1 MLRTMFALGLVFVAF
16 LIMYGAIIVIFLMGP
31 GVLDELLGG
40 RGSVI
45 AAFVAFGIAILIT
58 RRVMQW
64 SDRLLSGEDD
74 AQALLDRM
82 APPPTEE
89 DHVATQAQVA
99 RNKRWAYLRRTR
111 QFDKLAAL
119 EAEEAERAKSEA
131 AADAEPEASEPSAER
146 RQ

>member
-45 AAFVAFGIAILIT
+45 AAFVAFGIAVLVT

-82 APPPTEE
+82 RPPKDE
-89 DHVATQAQVA
+89 DYVATQAQVA

-119 EAEEAERAKSEA
+119 EAEESERANA
-131 AADAEPEASEPSAER
+131 AQAADAEPEAGEPSADR

>member
-45 AAFVAFGIAILIT
+45 AAFVAFGIAVLVT

-82 APPPTEE
+82 RPPKDE
-89 DHVATQAQVA
+89 DYVATQAQVA

-119 EAEEAERAKSEA
+119 EAEESERAKA
-131 AADAEPEASEPSAER
+131 AQAADAEPEAGEPSADR

>member
-1 MLRTMFALGLVFVAF
+1 MLRTMFALALVFVAF
-16 LIMYGAIIVIFLMGP
+16 LIMYGALIVIFLMSP
-31 GVLDELLGG
+31 GVLEELLGG

-82 APPPTEE
+82 TPPPTEE

-119 EAEEAERAKSEA
+119 EAEEAERAKEA
-131 AADAEPEASEPSAER
+131 QAADAEPEASEPSAER

>member
-82 APPPTEE
+82 RPPKDE
-89 DHVATQAQVA
+89 DYVATQAQVA

-119 EAEEAERAKSEA
+119 EAEEAERGKSEE
-131 AADAEPEASEPSAER
+131 AADAEPEVGEPSAER

>member
-16 LIMYGAIIVIFLMGP
+16 LILYGAIIVIFLMSP
-31 GVLDELLGG
+31 GVLEELLGG
-40 RGSVI
+40 RGSVV
-45 AAFVAFGIAILIT
+45 AAFVAFGVAVLVA
-58 RRVMQW
+58 RRVMRW

-82 APPPTEE
+82 APPPAEE
-89 DHVATQAQVA
+89 DYVATQAQVA

-119 EAEEAERAKSEA
+119 EAEEAERAGQTP
-131 AADAEPEASEPSAER
+131 AADAESEAGEPSPER

>member
-1 MLRTMFALGLVFVAF
+1 
-16 LIMYGAIIVIFLMGP
+16 MYGAIIVIFL
-31 GVLDELLGG
+31 LLGG

-119 EAEEAERAKSEA
+119 EAEEAERAKEA
-131 AADAEPEASEPSAER
+131 QAADAEPEASEPSAER

>member
-45 AAFVAFGIAILIT
+45 AAFGAFGIAILVT

-89 DHVATQAQVA
+89 DYVATQTQVA

-119 EAEEAERAKSEA
+119 EAEEAEGAKQTQTS
-131 AADAEPEASEPSAER
+131 DAEPEAGEPSAER

>member
-1 MLRTMFALGLVFVAF
+1 MAHAW
-16 LIMYGAIIVIFLMGP
+16 IPASAGAIIVIFLMGP
-31 GVLDELLGG
+31 GVLEEALGG
-40 RGSVI
+40 RGAVL
-45 AAFVAFGIAILIT
+45 AAFVAFGVAVLVA
-58 RRVMQW
+58 RRVMRW

-82 APPPTEE
+82 TPPPTE
-89 DHVATQAQVA
+89 DDYVALQAQVA

-119 EAEEAERAKSEA
+119 EAEEAERAKRTP
-131 AADAEPEASEPSAER
+131 AADAEREAGEPSPDR

>member
-16 LIMYGAIIVIFLMGP
+16 LIMYGAIIVIFLLSP
-31 GVLDELLGG
+31 GVLDEFLGG

-45 AAFVAFGIAILIT
+45 AAFAAFGIAILIT

-82 APPPTEE
+82 RPPKDE
-89 DHVATQAQVA
+89 DYVATQAQVA

-119 EAEEAERAKSEA
+119 EAEEAERAKSEEV
-131 AADAEPEASEPSAER
+131 ADAESEAGEPSAER

>member
-82 APPPTEE
+82 TPPPTEE
-89 DHVATQAQVA
+89 DHLATQAQVA

-119 EAEEAERAKSEA
+119 ESEEAERAKEA
-131 AADAEPEASEPSAER
+131 QAADAEPEAGEPSAER

>member
-16 LIMYGAIIVIFLMGP
+16 LVLYGAIIIIFLMSP
-31 GVLDELLGG
+31 GVLEELLGG

-45 AAFVAFGIAILIT
+45 AALVAFGIAVWIA
-58 RRVMQW
+58 RRVMRW

-89 DHVATQAQVA
+89 DYVATQAQVA

-119 EAEEAERAKSEA
+119 EAEEAERAKQA
-131 AADAEPEASEPSAER
+131 QTTDAEPEAGEPSAER